1 MKTVNFKLEN
11 IVWEFIMSANYDVGI
26 IFRLPYMIIQD
37 YIIDEND
44 ET

>member
-1 MKTVNFKLEN
+1 MKTINHTLEK
-11 IVWEFIMSANYDVGI
+11 IIWDFIISANYDAGI
-26 IFRLPYMIIQD
+26 IFRLPYMIIHD